1 MEKEILKLKYFMLSP
16 FNRIC
21 FFFLTLGA
29 LDNISLIAVVCFKM
43 KDVTGL

>member
-16 FNRIC
+16 FNRIS